1 MARTTV
7 EQLEE
12 LMTSKEG
19 EHLEFKLAGRQFD
32 SERLTRYCVALAN
45 EGGGKLILGVTDK
58 PPRQV
63 AGTEAFPDIGKTQ
76 VQLLDRLHLRIDVE
90 EMVHSDGRI
99 VVVHVPSRPIGRPV
113 EYRGAYWMRSHDA
126 LVPMT
131 PEKLQQIFAEAEPD
145 FSAQICKEATFGDL
159 DYNAINTFRKRWHRR
174 SGNDELLGIPSEQ
187 LLEDAELFVDGGV
200 TYAALIL
207 LGTRKALGIHLARAE
222 TIFEYRSKETSLPFQ
237 QRKEYRKGFFLYYDD
252 LWNTINLR
260 NDEYQYQDGLFM
272 LTVPSFNEL
281 VIREAILNA
290 VSHRDYRYAGSVFI
304 KQYPTK
310 IELVSPGGFPPGI
323 TPENILWKQHPR
335 NRRIAEV
342 FARCGMVER
351 SGQGANRMFELCA
364 RESKQPPDYSGTDD
378 YEVFLTLYGK
388 VQDPRFLTFLE
399 KIGSERQVS
408 FEATDFI
415 TLDLINRGEKLPQ
428 WARDRMPALLKSG
441 VVERIGRKYMLSR
454 KFYEFVGR
462 KGVYTRKRGLDR
474 ETNKQLLIK
483 HIKENRDSGSRLM
496 ELMQVLPTLT
506 NDQVQTLIKELKADG
521 KIYKTGT
528 TRSALW
534 YPRSSDAITSVKKV

>member
-1 MARTTV
+1 MKTTSQ
-7 EQLEE
+7 QLKKWIRLAE
-12 LMTSKEG
+12 S

-32 SERLTRYCVALAN
+32 FEKLTRYCVALAN

-58 PPRQV
+58 PPRQID
-63 AGTEAFPDIGKTQ
+63 GTEAFPDVGKTQ
-76 VQLLDRLHLRIDVE
+76 AQLLDRLHLRIDME
-90 EMVHSDGRI
+90 EMVHPDGRI

-145 FSAQICKEATFGDL
+145 FSAQICKKATIGDL
-159 DYNAINTFRKRWHRR
+159 DQHAIKIFRKRWHRR
-174 SGNDELLGIPSEQ
+174 SGNDELLSIPSEQ
-187 LLEDAELFVDGGV
+187 LLKDAELLVNGGV

-207 LGTRKALGIHLARAE
+207 LGTRKALGIHLAQAE
-222 TIFEYRSKETSLPFQ
+222 LIFEYRSKETSLPFQ

-272 LTVPSFNEL
+272 LTIPTFNEL

-290 VSHRDYRYAGSVFI
+290 VSHRDYRHAGSVFI
-304 KQYPTK
+304 KQYPAK
-310 IELVSPGGFPPGI
+310 IELVSPGGFPSGI

-364 RESKQPPDYSGTDD
+364 RESKQPPDFSGTDD

-399 KIGSERQVS
+399 KIGRERQMS

-415 TLDLINRGEKLPQ
+415 TLDLINREQKLPL
-428 WARDRMPALLKSG
+428 WAKERVPLLLKSG
-441 VVERIGRKYMLSR
+441 AIERIGRKYMLSR
-454 KFYEFVGR
+454 KYYEFVDR
-462 KGVYTRKRGLDR
+462 KGVYTRKRGLDL
-474 ETNKQLLIK
+474 ETNKQLLLK
-483 HIKENRDSGSRLM
+483 HIRDNRDNGSRLND
-496 ELMQVLPTLT
+496 LRQVLPALSRR
-506 NDQVQTLIKELKADG
+506 QVQALLAALKKQNKVRMVG
-521 KIYKTGT
+521 KT
-528 TRSALW
+528 SAAKW
-534 YPRSSDAITSVKKV
+534 YPCDENTDCIK

>member
-1 MARTTV
+1 MKTTSQ
-7 EQLEE
+7 QLKKWIRLAE
-12 LMTSKEG
+12 S

-32 SERLTRYCVALAN
+32 FEKLIRYCVALAN

-63 AGTEAFPDIGKTQ
+63 AGTEAFRDVGKTQ
-76 VQLLDRLHLRIDVE
+76 AQLLDRLHLRIDME
-90 EMVHSDGRI
+90 EMVHPDGRI

-145 FSAQICKEATFGDL
+145 FSAQICKEATIGDL
-159 DYNAINTFRKRWHRR
+159 DQHAIKTFRKRWHRR
-174 SGNDELLGIPSEQ
+174 SGNDELLSIPSEQ
-187 LLEDAELFVDGGV
+187 LLKDAELLVNGGV

-207 LGTRKALGIHLARAE
+207 LGTRKALGIHLAQAE
-222 TIFEYRSKETSLPFQ
+222 LIFEYRSKETSLPFQ

-272 LTVPSFNEL
+272 LTIPTFNEL

-290 VSHRDYRYAGSVFI
+290 VSHRDYRHAGSVFI

-342 FARCGMVER
+342 FAKCGMVER
-351 SGQGANRMFELCA
+351 SGQGANRMFQLCA

-399 KIGSERQVS
+399 KIGRERQVS

-415 TLDLINRGEKLPQ
+415 TLDLINREQKLPS
-428 WARDRMPALLKSG
+428 WAKERVPLLLKSG
-441 VVERIGRKYMLSR
+441 AIERIGRKYMLSR
-454 KFYEFVGR
+454 KYYEFVDR
-462 KGVYTRKRGLDR
+462 KGVYTRKRGLDL
-474 ETNKQLLIK
+474 ETNKQLLLK
-483 HIKENRDSGSRLM
+483 HIRDNRDNGSRLND
-496 ELMQVLPTLT
+496 LRQVLPALSRR
-506 NDQVQTLIKELKADG
+506 QVQALLAALKKQNKIRMVG
-521 KIYKTGT
+521 KT
-528 TRSALW
+528 SAAKW
-534 YPRSSDAITSVKKV
+534 YPCDENTDCIKLQ

>member
-1 MARTTV
+1 MKTTLQ
-7 EQLEE
+7 QLKKWIRLAE
-12 LMTSKEG
+12 S
-19 EHLEFKLAGRQFD
+19 EHLEFKQAGRQFD
-32 SERLTRYCVALAN
+32 FEKLTRYCVALAN

-63 AGTEAFPDIGKTQ
+63 AGTEAFPDVGKTQ
-76 VQLLDRLHLRIDVE
+76 AQLLDRLHLRIDME
-90 EMVHSDGRI
+90 EMVHPDGRI

-113 EYRGAYWMRSHDA
+113 EYRGAYWMRSYDA

-145 FSAQICKEATFGDL
+145 FSAQICKEATIGDL
-159 DYNAINTFRKRWHRR
+159 DHHAIKTFRKRWHRR
-174 SGNDELLGIPSEQ
+174 SGNDELLSIPSEQ
-187 LLEDAELFVDGGV
+187 LLKDAELLVDGGV

-207 LGTRKALGIHLARAE
+207 LGTRKALGIHLAQAE
-222 TIFEYRSKETSLPFQ
+222 VIFEYRSKETSLPFQ

-272 LTVPSFNEL
+272 LTIPTFNEL

-290 VSHRDYRYAGSVFI
+290 VSHRDYRHAGSVFI

-310 IELVSPGGFPPGI
+310 IELISPGGFPPGI

-342 FARCGMVER
+342 FAKCGMVER
-351 SGQGANRMFELCA
+351 SGQGANRMFQLCA

-399 KIGSERQVS
+399 KIGRERQMS

-415 TLDLINRGEKLPQ
+415 TLDLINREQKLPP
-428 WARDRMPALLKSG
+428 WAKERVPLLLKSG
-441 VVERIGRKYMLSR
+441 AIERIGRKLILSG
-454 KFYEFVGR
+454 KFYEFVDK
-462 KGVYTRKRGLDR
+462 KGVYTRKHGLDR
-474 ETNKQLLIK
+474 ETNKQLLLK
-483 HIKENRDSGSRLM
+483 HIKDNKNQGSQFRDLR
-496 ELMQVLPTLT
+496 EVLPSLSR
-506 NDQVQTLIKELKADG
+506 DQVKKILAEMKREKMICVVG
-521 KIYKTGT
+521 KT
-528 TRSALW
+528 SAARW
-534 YPRSSDAITSVKKV
+534 YPGAGD

>member
-1 MARTTV
+1 MKTTLQ
-7 EQLEE
+7 QLKKWIRLAE
-12 LMTSKEG
+12 S
-19 EHLEFKLAGRQFD
+19 EHLEFKQAGRQFD
-32 SERLTRYCVALAN
+32 FEKLTRYCVALAN
-45 EGGGKLILGVTDK
+45 EGGGKLILGVKDK

-63 AGTEAFPDIGKTQ
+63 AGTEAFPDVGKTQ
-76 VQLLDRLHLRIDVE
+76 AQLLDRLHLRIDME
-90 EMVHSDGRI
+90 DMVHPDGRI

-131 PEKLQQIFAEAEPD
+131 PEKLQQIFVEAEPD
-145 FSAQICKEATFGDL
+145 FSAQICKEATIGEL
-159 DYNAINTFRKRWHRR
+159 DQHAIKTFRKRWHRR
-174 SGNDELLGIPSEQ
+174 SGNDELLSISSEQ
-187 LLEDAELFVDGGV
+187 LLEDAELLVDGGV

-207 LGTRKALGIHLARAE
+207 FGAHKALGIHLAQAE
-222 TIFEYRSKETSLPFQ
+222 VIFEYRSKETSLPFQ

-272 LTVPSFNEL
+272 LTIPTFNEL

-290 VSHRDYRYAGSVFI
+290 VSHRDYRHAGSVFI

-310 IELVSPGGFPPGI
+310 IELVSPGGFPSGI

-342 FARCGMVER
+342 FAKCGMVER
-351 SGQGANRMFELCA
+351 SGQGANRMFQLCA
-364 RESKQPPDYSGTDD
+364 RESKQPPDYGGTDD

-399 KIGSERQVS
+399 KIGRERQMS

-415 TLDLINRGEKLPQ
+415 TLDLINREQKLPP
-428 WARDRMPALLKSG
+428 WAKERVPLLLKSG
-441 VVERIGRKYMLSR
+441 AIERIGRKLILSG
-454 KFYEFVGR
+454 KFYEFVDK
-462 KGVYTRKRGLDR
+462 KGVYTRKHGLDR
-474 ETNKQLLIK
+474 ETNKQLLLK
-483 HIKENRDSGSRLM
+483 HIKDNKKQGSQFRDLR
-496 ELMQVLPTLT
+496 EVLPSLSR
-506 NDQVQTLIKELKADG
+506 DQVKKILAEMKREKMICVVG
-521 KIYKTGT
+521 KT
-528 TRSALW
+528 SAARW
-534 YPRSSDAITSVKKV
+534 HPGVGD

>member
-1 MARTTV
+1 MKTTLQ
-7 EQLEE
+7 QLKKWIRLAE
-12 LMTSKEG
+12 S
-19 EHLEFKLAGRQFD
+19 EHLEFKQAGRQFD
-32 SERLTRYCVALAN
+32 FEKLTRYCVALAN

-63 AGTEAFPDIGKTQ
+63 AGTEAFPDVGKTQ
-76 VQLLDRLHLRIDVE
+76 SQLLDRLHLRIDME
-90 EMVHSDGRI
+90 EIVHPDGRI

-145 FSAQICKEATFGDL
+145 FSAQICKEATIGEL
-159 DYNAINTFRKRWHRR
+159 DNHAIKTFRKRWHRR
-174 SGNDELLGIPSEQ
+174 SGNDELLSIPSEQ
-187 LLEDAELFVDGGV
+187 LLKDAELLVDGGV

-207 LGTRKALGIHLARAE
+207 LGTHKALGIHLAQAE

-272 LTVPSFNEL
+272 LTIPTFNEL

-290 VSHRDYRYAGSVFI
+290 VSHRDYRHAGSVFI
-304 KQYPTK
+304 KQYPNK

-342 FARCGMVER
+342 FAKCGMVER
-351 SGQGANRMFELCA
+351 SGQGANRMFQLCA
-364 RESKQPPDYSGTDD
+364 RESKQPPDYSGSDD

-388 VQDPRFLTFLE
+388 IQDPRFLTFLE
-399 KIGSERQVS
+399 KIGRERQIS

-415 TLDLINRGEKLPQ
+415 TLDLINREQKLPL
-428 WARDRMPALLKSG
+428 WAKERVPLLLKSG
-441 VVERIGRKYMLSR
+441 TIERIGRKYILSG
-454 KFYEFVGR
+454 KFYEFVDK
-462 KGVYTRKRGLDR
+462 KGVYTRKHGLDR
-474 ETNKQLLIK
+474 ETNKQLLLK
-483 HIKENRDSGSRLM
+483 HIKDNKNQGSQFRDLR
-496 ELMQVLPTLT
+496 EVLPSFSR
-506 NDQVQTLIKELKADG
+506 DQVKKILAEMKREKMICVVG
-521 KIYKTGT
+521 KT
-528 TRSALW
+528 SAARW
-534 YPRSSDAITSVKKV
+534 YPGAGH

>member
-1 MARTTV
+1 MKTTLK
-7 EQLEE
+7 QLKKWIRLAE
-12 LMTSKEG
+12 S
-19 EHLEFKLAGRQFD
+19 EHLEFKQAGRQFD
-32 SERLTRYCVALAN
+32 SEKLTRYCVALAN

-58 PPRQV
+58 LPRQV
-63 AGTEAFPDIGKTQ
+63 AGTEAFPDVGKTKA
-76 VQLLDRLHLRIDVE
+76 QLLDRLHLRIDVE
-90 EMVHSDGRI
+90 EVVHPDGRI
-99 VVVHVPSRPIGRPV
+99 VIVHVPSRPIGRPV

-145 FSAQICKEATFGDL
+145 FSAQICKEATIGDI
-159 DYNAINTFRKRWHRR
+159 DHQAIETFRKRWHRR
-174 SGNDELLGIPSEQ
+174 SANDELLNISSEQ
-187 LLEDAELFVDGGV
+187 LLEDAELLVDGGV

-207 LGTRKALGIHLARAE
+207 LGTRKALGIHLAQAE
-222 TIFEYRSKETSLPFQ
+222 AIFEYRSKETSLPFQ

-272 LTVPSFNEL
+272 LTVPAFNEL

-290 VSHRDYRYAGSVFI
+290 VSHRDYRHAGSVFI

-323 TPENILWKQHPR
+323 TPENILWKQNPR

-364 RESKQPPDYSGTDD
+364 RESKQPPDFSGTDD
-378 YEVFLTLYGK
+378 YEVFLTLHGK

-399 KIGSERQVS
+399 KIGRERQVS

-415 TLDLINRGEKLPQ
+415 TLDLINREEKLPQ
-428 WARDRMPALLKSG
+428 WARDRIPALLKSG

-454 KFYEFVGR
+454 KFYEFVDR

-474 ETNKQLLIK
+474 ETNKQLLLK
-483 HIKENRDSGSRLM
+483 HIKDNKNQGSQFRDLR
-496 ELMQVLPTLT
+496 EVLPSLSR
-506 NDQVQTLIKELKADG
+506 DQVKKILAEMKREKMICVVG
-521 KIYKTGT
+521 KT
-528 TRSALW
+528 SAARW
-534 YPRSSDAITSVKKV
+534 YPGTGD

>member
-1 MARTTV
+1 MKTTLK
-7 EQLEE
+7 QLETWIRSME
-12 LMTSKEG
+12 D
-19 EHLEFKLAGRQFD
+19 EHLEFKQASRQFD
-32 SERLTRYCVALAN
+32 SEKLTRYCIALAN

-58 PPRQV
+58 PPRKIE
-63 AGTEAFPDIGKTQ
+63 GTRAFPNIGKIKE
-76 VQLLDRLHLRIDVE
+76 QLLDRLHLRIDVE
-90 EMVHSDGRI
+90 EIIHPNGR
-99 VVVHVPSRPIGRPV
+99 VVAVHVPPRPIGRPV
-113 EYRGAYWMRSHDA
+113 EYRGAYWMRSNEA

-131 PEKLQQIFAEAEPD
+131 PDKLQQIFAEAEPD
-145 FSAQICKEATFGDL
+145 FSAQICKKATIGDL
-159 DYNAINTFRKRWHRR
+159 DHHAIEIFRKRWHRR
-174 SGNDELLGIPSEQ
+174 SGNDELLSIPSEQ
-187 LLEDAELFVDGGV
+187 LLEDAELLVDGGV

-207 LGTRKALGIHLARAE
+207 LGTRKALGIHLAQAE
-222 TIFEYRSKETSLPFQ
+222 AIFEYRSKETSLPFQ

-272 LTVPSFNEL
+272 LTIPTFNEL

-290 VSHRDYRYAGSVFI
+290 VSHRDYRHAGSVFI

-310 IELVSPGGFPPGI
+310 IELVSPGGFPSGI

-342 FARCGMVER
+342 FAKCGMVER
-351 SGQGANRMFELCA
+351 SGQGANRMFQLCA

-399 KIGSERQVS
+399 KIGRERQVS

-415 TLDLINRGEKLPQ
+415 TLDLINREEKLPQ

-454 KFYEFVGR
+454 KYYEFVDR

-474 ETNKQLLIK
+474 ETNKQLLLK
-483 HIKENRDSGSRLM
+483 HIKDNKNQGSQFRDLK
-496 ELMQVLPTLT
+496 EVLPSLSS
-506 NDQVQTLIKELKADG
+506 DQVKKILAEMKREKMICVIG
-521 KIYKTGT
+521 KT
-528 TRSALW
+528 SAARW
-534 YPRSSDAITSVKKV
+534 YPSTGD

>member
-1 MARTTV
+1 M
-7 EQLEE
+7 
-12 LMTSKEG
+12 
-19 EHLEFKLAGRQFD
+19 
-32 SERLTRYCVALAN
+32 
-45 EGGGKLILGVTDK
+45 
-58 PPRQV
+58 
-63 AGTEAFPDIGKTQ
+63 
-76 VQLLDRLHLRIDVE
+76 
-90 EMVHSDGRI
+90 
-99 VVVHVPSRPIGRPV
+99 
-113 EYRGAYWMRSHDA
+113 
-126 LVPMT
+126 
-131 PEKLQQIFAEAEPD
+131 
-145 FSAQICKEATFGDL
+145 
-159 DYNAINTFRKRWHRR
+159 
-174 SGNDELLGIPSEQ
+174 
-187 LLEDAELFVDGGV
+187 LEDAELLVDGGV

-207 LGTRKALGIHLARAE
+207 LGTRKAQGIHLAQAE
-222 TIFEYRSKETSLPFQ
+222 AIFEYRSKETSLPFQ

-281 VIREAILNA
+281 VIREAILNV
-290 VSHRDYRYAGSVFI
+290 VSHRDYRHAGSVFI

-399 KIGSERQVS
+399 KVGRERQVS

-415 TLDLINRGEKLPQ
+415 TLDLINREEKLPQ
-428 WARDRMPALLKSG
+428 WARDRMPSLLKSG

-454 KFYEFVGR
+454 KYYEFVDR

-474 ETNKQLLIK
+474 ETNKQLLLK
-483 HIKENRDSGSRLM
+483 HIKDNKNQGSQFRDLG
-496 ELMQVLPTLT
+496 EVLPLLSR
-506 NDQVQTLIKELKADG
+506 DQVKKILAEMKTEKIICVVG
-521 KIYKTGT
+521 KT
-528 TRSALW
+528 SAARW
-534 YPRSSDAITSVKKV
+534 YPGTGN

>member
-1 MARTTV
+1 MKTTSQ
-7 EQLEE
+7 QLKKWIRLAE
-12 LMTSKEG
+12 S
-19 EHLEFKLAGRQFD
+19 EHLEFKQAGRQFD
-32 SERLTRYCVALAN
+32 SEKLTRYCVALAN

-58 PPRQV
+58 LPRQV
-63 AGTEAFPDIGKTQ
+63 AGTEAFPDVGKTQ
-76 VQLLDRLHLRIDVE
+76 AQLLDRLHLRIDVE
-90 EMVHSDGRI
+90 EMFHPDGRI
-99 VVVHVPSRPIGRPV
+99 VIVHVPSRPIGRPV

-145 FSAQICKEATFGDL
+145 FSAQICKEATIGDL
-159 DYNAINTFRKRWHRR
+159 DHHAIETFRKRWHRR
-174 SGNDELLGIPSEQ
+174 SGNDELLSISSEQ
-187 LLEDAELFVDGGV
+187 LLEDAELLVDGGV

-207 LGTRKALGIHLARAE
+207 LGTRKALGIHLAQAE

-237 QRKEYRKGFFLYYDD
+237 QRKEYRQGFFLYYDD

-272 LTVPSFNEL
+272 LTVLSFNEL

-290 VSHRDYRYAGSVFI
+290 VSHRDYRHAGSVFI

-399 KIGSERQVS
+399 KIGRERQVS
-408 FEATDFI
+408 FDATDFI
-415 TLDLINRGEKLPQ
+415 ILDLINREQKLLH
-428 WARDRMPALLKSG
+428 WAKERVPSLLKSG
-441 VVERIGRKYMLSR
+441 AIERIGRKLILSG
-454 KFYEFVGR
+454 KFYEFVDK

-474 ETNKQLLIK
+474 ETNKQLLLK
-483 HIKENRDSGSRLM
+483 HITDNQKAGSRFS
-496 ELMQVLPTLT
+496 ELREVLPSLSRR
-506 NDQVQTLIKELKADG
+506 QVQALLAALKKQNKVWMVG
-521 KIYKTGT
+521 KT
-528 TRSALW
+528 SAAKW
-534 YPRSSDAITSVKKV
+534 YPCDENSDFIKGQ

>member
-1 MARTTV
+1 
-7 EQLEE
+7 
-12 LMTSKEG
+12 
-19 EHLEFKLAGRQFD
+19 
-32 SERLTRYCVALAN
+32 
-45 EGGGKLILGVTDK
+45 
-58 PPRQV
+58 
-63 AGTEAFPDIGKTQ
+63 
-76 VQLLDRLHLRIDVE
+76 
-90 EMVHSDGRI
+90 
-99 VVVHVPSRPIGRPV
+99 
-113 EYRGAYWMRSHDA
+113 MRSHDA
-126 LVPMT
+126 L
-131 PEKLQQIFAEAEPD
+131 
-145 FSAQICKEATFGDL
+145 
-159 DYNAINTFRKRWHRR
+159 
-174 SGNDELLGIPSEQ
+174 
-187 LLEDAELFVDGGV
+187 
-200 TYAALIL
+200 
-207 LGTRKALGIHLARAE
+207 
-222 TIFEYRSKETSLPFQ
+222 FEYRSKETSLPFQ

-290 VSHRDYRYAGSVFI
+290 VSHRDYRHAGSVFI
-304 KQYPTK
+304 KQYPAK

-399 KIGSERQVS
+399 KIGRERQMS
-408 FEATDFI
+408 FESTDFI
-415 TLDLINRGEKLPQ
+415 TLDLINREEKLPQ

-441 VVERIGRKYMLSR
+441 VVEHIGRKYMLSR
-454 KFYEFVGR
+454 KYYEFVDR

-474 ETNKQLLIK
+474 ETNKQLLLK
-483 HIKENRDSGSRLM
+483 HIKENRDSGSRLK
-496 ELMQVLPTLT
+496 ELMQVLPALS
-506 NDQVQTLIKELKADG
+506 NDQVKKLIAELKKEA
-521 KIYKTGT
+521 KIYKIGATMA
-528 TRSALW
+528 ALW
-534 YPRSSDAITSVKKV
+534 YPENKGSIVPTREK

>member
-1 MARTTV
+1 
-7 EQLEE
+7 
-12 LMTSKEG
+12 
-19 EHLEFKLAGRQFD
+19 
-32 SERLTRYCVALAN
+32 
-45 EGGGKLILGVTDK
+45 
-58 PPRQV
+58 
-63 AGTEAFPDIGKTQ
+63 
-76 VQLLDRLHLRIDVE
+76 
-90 EMVHSDGRI
+90 
-99 VVVHVPSRPIGRPV
+99 
-113 EYRGAYWMRSHDA
+113 MRSHDA

-145 FSAQICKEATFGDL
+145 FSAQICKEATIGNL
-159 DYNAINTFRKRWHRR
+159 DQHAIETFRKRWHRR
-174 SGNDELLGIPSEQ
+174 SGNDELLNISSER
-187 LLEDAELFVDGGV
+187 LLEDAELLVDGGV

-207 LGTRKALGIHLARAE
+207 LGTRKALGIHLAQAE
-222 TIFEYRSKETSLPFQ
+222 AIFEYRSKETSLPFQ

-272 LTVPSFNEL
+272 LTVLSFNEL

-290 VSHRDYRYAGSVFI
+290 VSHRDYRHAGSVFI

-399 KIGSERQVS
+399 KIGRERQVS

-415 TLDLINRGEKLPQ
+415 TLDLINREEKLPQ
-428 WARDRMPALLKSG
+428 WARDRIPVLLKSG

-454 KFYEFVGR
+454 KYYEFVDR

-474 ETNKQLLIK
+474 ETNKQLLLK
-483 HIKENRDSGSRLM
+483 HIRDNRDNGSRLND
-496 ELMQVLPTLT
+496 LRQVLPGLSRR
-506 NDQVQTLIKELKADG
+506 QVQALLAALKKQNKVWMVG
-521 KIYKTGT
+521 KT
-528 TRSALW
+528 SAAKW
-534 YPRSSDAITSVKKV
+534 YPCDENTDCIK

>member
-1 MARTTV
+1 MKTTSQRLKKWIRLA
-7 EQLEE
+7 E
-12 LMTSKEG
+12 S
-19 EHLEFKLAGRQFD
+19 EHLEFKRAGRQFD
-32 SERLTRYCVALAN
+32 SEKLTRYCVALAN

-58 PPRQV
+58 LPRQV
-63 AGTEAFPDIGKTQ
+63 AGTEAFPDVGKTQ
-76 VQLLDRLHLRIDVE
+76 ARLLDRLHLRIDVE
-90 EMVHSDGRI
+90 EMVCPDGRI
-99 VVVHVPSRPIGRPV
+99 VIVHVPPRPIGRPV

-131 PEKLQQIFAEAEPD
+131 PEKLEQIFAEAEPD
-145 FSAQICKEATFGDL
+145 FSARICKEATIDDL
-159 DYNAINTFRKRWHRR
+159 DHLAIEIFRKRWHRR
-174 SGNDELLGIPSEQ
+174 SGNDELLHISSAQ
-187 LLEDAELFVDGGV
+187 LLEDAELLVDGGV

-207 LGTRKALGIHLARAE
+207 LGARKALGIHLAQAE
-222 TIFEYRSKETSLPFQ
+222 AIFEYRSKETSLPFQ

-290 VSHRDYRYAGSVFI
+290 VSHRDYRHAGSVFI

-323 TPENILWKQHPR
+323 TPENILWKQNPR

-351 SGQGANRMFELCA
+351 SGQGANRMFHLCA

-378 YEVFLTLYGK
+378 YEVFLTLYGE

-399 KIGSERQVS
+399 KIGRERQVS

-415 TLDLINRGEKLPQ
+415 TFDLINREERLPQ
-428 WARDRMPALLKSG
+428 WARDRMPALLKAG

-454 KFYEFVGR
+454 KYYEFVDR

-474 ETNKQLLIK
+474 ETNKQLLLK
-483 HIKENRDSGSRLM
+483 HIKENRDSGSRLK
-496 ELMQVLPTLT
+496 ELMQVLPALS
-506 NDQVQTLIKELKADG
+506 NDQVKKLIAELKKEG
-521 KIYKTGT
+521 KIYKIGA
-528 TRSALW
+528 TRAALW
-534 YPRSSDAITSVKKV
+534 YPENKGSIVPTREK

>member
-1 MARTTV
+1 MKTTLK
-7 EQLEE
+7 QLKKWIRLAE
-12 LMTSKEG
+12 S
-19 EHLEFKLAGRQFD
+19 EHLEFKQASRQFD
-32 SERLTRYCVALAN
+32 SEKLTRYCVALAN

-63 AGTEAFPDIGKTQ
+63 AGTEAFPDVGKTQ
-76 VQLLDRLHLRIDVE
+76 ARLLDRLHLRIDVE
-90 EMVHSDGRI
+90 EIVHPDGRL

-131 PEKLQQIFAEAEPD
+131 PEKLQQIFAEADPD
-145 FSAQICKEATFGDL
+145 FSAQICKEATIGDL
-159 DYNAINTFRKRWHRR
+159 DQHAIETFRKRWHRR
-174 SGNDELLGIPSEQ
+174 SGNDELLNISSEQ
-187 LLEDAELFVDGGV
+187 LLEDAELIVDGGF

-207 LGTRKALGIHLARAE
+207 LGTHKALGIHLAQAE

-290 VSHRDYRYAGSVFI
+290 VSHRDYRHAGSVFI
-304 KQYPTK
+304 KQYPAK

-342 FARCGMVER
+342 FAKCGMVER
-351 SGQGANRMFELCA
+351 SGQGANRMFQLCA

-399 KIGSERQVS
+399 KIGRERQVS

-415 TLDLINRGEKLPQ
+415 TLDLINRKEKLPQ

-454 KFYEFVGR
+454 KYYEFVDR

-474 ETNKQLLIK
+474 ETNKQLLLK
-483 HIKENRDSGSRLM
+483 HIKDNKNQGSQFRDLK
-496 ELMQVLPTLT
+496 EVLPSLSR
-506 NDQVQTLIKELKADG
+506 DQVKKILAEMKREKNICVVG
-521 KIYKTGT
+521 KT
-528 TRSALW
+528 SAARW
-534 YPRSSDAITSVKKV
+534 YPGTGN

>member
-1 MARTTV
+1 MKATLQ
-7 EQLEE
+7 QLKKWIRLAE
-12 LMTSKEG
+12 S
-19 EHLEFKLAGRQFD
+19 EHLEFKQAGRQFD
-32 SERLTRYCVALAN
+32 FEKLTRYCVALAN

-58 PPRQV
+58 PPRQI
-63 AGTEAFPDIGKTQ
+63 AGTEAFPDVGKTQ
-76 VQLLDRLHLRIDVE
+76 AQLLDRLHLRIDVD
-90 EMVHSDGRI
+90 EMVHPDGRI
-99 VVVHVPSRPIGRPV
+99 VIVHIPSRSIGRPV

-145 FSAQICKEATFGDL
+145 FSAQICKKATIGDL
-159 DYNAINTFRKRWHRR
+159 DHHAIETFRKIWHRR
-174 SGNDELLGIPSEQ
+174 SGNDELLNISSEQ
-187 LLEDAELFVDGGV
+187 LLEDAELLVDGGV
-200 TYAALIL
+200 TYASLIL
-207 LGTRKALGIHLARAE
+207 LGTRKALGIHLAQAE
-222 TIFEYRSKETSLPFQ
+222 AIFEYRSKETSLPFQ

-290 VSHRDYRYAGSVFI
+290 VSHRDYRHAGSVFV
-304 KQYPTK
+304 KQYPAK
-310 IELVSPGGFPPGI
+310 IEFVSPGGFPSGI

-388 VQDPRFLTFLE
+388 IQDPRFLTFLE
-399 KIGSERQVS
+399 KIGRERQVS

-415 TLDLINRGEKLPQ
+415 TLDLINREQKLPP
-428 WARDRMPALLKSG
+428 WAKERVPLLLKAG
-441 VVERIGRKYMLSR
+441 AIERIGRKLILSG
-454 KFYEFVGR
+454 KFYEFVDK
-462 KGVYTRKRGLDR
+462 KGVYTRKHGLDR
-474 ETNKQLLIK
+474 ETNKQLLLK
-483 HIKENRDSGSRLM
+483 HIKDNKNQGSQFRDLK
-496 ELMQVLPTLT
+496 EVLPSLSR
-506 NDQVQTLIKELKADG
+506 DQVKKMLAEMKREKMICVVG
-521 KIYKTGT
+521 KT
-528 TRSALW
+528 SAARW
-534 YPRSSDAITSVKKV
+534 YPGTGD

>member
-1 MARTTV
+1 
-7 EQLEE
+7 
-12 LMTSKEG
+12 
-19 EHLEFKLAGRQFD
+19 
-32 SERLTRYCVALAN
+32 
-45 EGGGKLILGVTDK
+45 
-58 PPRQV
+58 
-63 AGTEAFPDIGKTQ
+63 
-76 VQLLDRLHLRIDVE
+76 
-90 EMVHSDGRI
+90 
-99 VVVHVPSRPIGRPV
+99 
-113 EYRGAYWMRSHDA
+113 MRSHDA

-131 PEKLQQIFAEAEPD
+131 PEKLQQVFAEAEPD

-159 DYNAINTFRKRWHRR
+159 DVKAIEIFRKRWHRR
-174 SGNDELLGIPSEQ
+174 SGNDELLNISLEQ
-187 LLEDAELFVDGGV
+187 LLEDAELLVDGGV

-207 LGTRKALGIHLARAE
+207 LGTRQALGIHLAQAE
-222 TIFEYRSKETSLPFQ
+222 AIFEYRSKETSLPFQ

-281 VIREAILNA
+281 AIREAILNA
-290 VSHRDYRYAGSVFI
+290 VSHRDYRHAGSVFI
-304 KQYPTK
+304 KQYPAK

-342 FARCGMVER
+342 FAKCGMVER

-399 KIGSERQVS
+399 KIGRDRQVS

-415 TLDLINRGEKLPQ
+415 TLDLINREQKLPL
-428 WARDRMPALLKSG
+428 WAKERVPLLLKSG
-441 VVERIGRKYMLSR
+441 AVERIGRKPILSG
-454 KFYEFVGR
+454 KFYEFVDK
-462 KGVYTRKRGLDR
+462 KGAYTRKKGLDR
-474 ETNKQLLIK
+474 ETNKALLLK
-483 HIKENRDSGSRLM
+483 HIVRNRDSGSRLK
-496 ELMQVLPTLT
+496 ELMQVLPALSK
-506 NDQVQTLIKELKADG
+506 DQVQKLVAELKKEG
-521 KIYKTGT
+521 KIHKIGATKA
-528 TRSALW
+528 ALW
-534 YPRSSDAITSVKKV
+534 YPENTDSIAP

>member
-1 MARTTV
+1 MKTTLQ
-7 EQLEE
+7 QLKKWIRLAE
-12 LMTSKEG
+12 SK
-19 EHLEFKLAGRQFD
+19 HLEFKKAGRQFD
-32 SERLTRYCVALAN
+32 SEKLTRYCVALAN

-58 PPRQV
+58 LPRRA
-63 AGTEAFPDIGKTQ
+63 AGTEVFPDVGKIQ
-76 VQLLDRLHLRIDVE
+76 AQLLDRLHLRIEVE
-90 EMVHSDGRI
+90 EMFHPDGR
-99 VVVHVPSRPIGRPV
+99 VVIVHVPSRPIGRPI

-131 PEKLQQIFAEAEPD
+131 PEKLQQIFVEAEPD
-145 FSAQICKEATFGDL
+145 FSAQICKSATIEDL
-159 DYNAINTFRKRWHRR
+159 DLHAIETFRKRWHHR
-174 SGNDELLGIPSEQ
+174 SGNDELLNISSEQ
-187 LLEDAELFVDGGV
+187 LLEDAELLVNGGV

-207 LGTRKALGIHLARAE
+207 LGTRKALGIHLAQAE
-222 TIFEYRSKETSLPFQ
+222 VIFEYRSKKTSLPFQ

-252 LWNTINLR
+252 LWDTINLR

-290 VSHRDYRYAGSVFI
+290 ISHRDYRHAGSVFI

-364 RESKQPPDYSGTDD
+364 RESKYPPDFSGTDD
-378 YEVFLTLYGK
+378 YEVFLILHGK
-388 VQDPRFLTFLE
+388 VQDPRFLTFME
-399 KIGSERQVS
+399 KIGRERQVS

-415 TLDLINRGEKLPQ
+415 TLYIINRDEKLPQ
-428 WARDRMPALLKSG
+428 WARDRLPVLIKSG
-441 VVERIGRKYMLSR
+441 VVEHIGRKYMLSR
-454 KFYEFVGR
+454 KYYEFVDR

-474 ETNKQLLIK
+474 ETNKQLLLK
-483 HIKENRDSGSRLM
+483 HIKENRDSGSRLK
-496 ELMQVLPTLT
+496 ELMQVLPALS
-506 NDQVQTLIKELKADG
+506 NNQVKKLIAELKKEG
-521 KIYKTGT
+521 KIYKIGA
-528 TRSALW
+528 TRAALW
-534 YPRSSDAITSVKKV
+534 YPENKGSIVPTREK